1 MSVGIPLMILM
12 FLPIASHHTMAYFM
26 FVVSTPAFIYVSHP
40 IFRAGWRALKNRNL
54 NMDVMYSMG
63 IGVSFLASILGTF
76 QIILT
81 REFLFY
87 DSAVML
93 AAFLTMGRYLEARAK
108 GKTGE
113 AIKKLV
119 GLQPKTATD
128 YPGWHR
134 NRNSRG
140 GCADRRDRARQAR
153 RKGPGRRRGCCGREL
168 RR

>member
-1 MSVGIPLMILM
+1 MRFIDSSTDEAEAIRAEDLRKKRKQAIVGFVVGIPLMVLM
-12 FLPIASHHTMAYFM
+12 FLPIMSHHTMAYFM

-63 IGVSFLASILGTF
+63 IGVSFVASILGTF

-93 AAFLTMGRYLEARAK
+93 AAMSVDCLVKEASLVASMPLLPVVLAVRANVPN
-108 GKTGE
+108 
-113 AIKKLV
+113 AAAL
-119 GLQPKTATD
+119 
-128 YPGWHR
+128 
-134 NRNSRG
+134 
-140 GCADRRDRARQAR
+140 
-153 RKGPGRRRGCCGREL
+153 
-168 RR
+168 